1 MKRSRCSEEQNIGI
15 LREQEAGAAT
25 ADVCRKHGKQ
35 CHLLQVE
42 GQVRRDG
49 WLRCH
54 HLARPTLA
62 KETGDSIGTVITLP
76 PSRR

>member
-1 MKRSRCSEEQNIGI
+1 MKRSRFSEEQNIGI
-15 LREQEAGAAT
+15 LREQKAGAAT

-49 WLRCH
+49 WPL
-54 HLARPTLA
+54 
-62 KETGDSIGTVITLP
+62 
-76 PSRR
+76 